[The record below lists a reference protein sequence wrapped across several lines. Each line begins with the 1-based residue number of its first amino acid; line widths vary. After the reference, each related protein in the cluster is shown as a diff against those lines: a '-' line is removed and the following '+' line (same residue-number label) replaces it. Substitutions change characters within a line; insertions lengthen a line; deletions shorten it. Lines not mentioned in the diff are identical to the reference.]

1 MTAHS
6 SLHLVLEAEQVASG
20 LRTLEACGMSALV
33 GYRIMVKSCS
43 CVLALQS
50 AENLKVHSFRSVRL
64 LLDPGSGQDKTNNRS
79 LCFLLLV
86 ICAEEGEK
94 NHMLFIVVGSIYYF

>member
-6 SLHLVLEAEQVASG
+6 SLHLVLEAEQVPSG
-20 LRTLEACGMSALV
+20 LRTLIGVRHVCVS
-33 GYRIMVKSCS
+33 RIQDYGKSCS

-86 ICAEEGEK
+86 ICAEEGK
-94 NHMLFIVVGSIYYF
+94 RIICYL